1 MTYIQ
6 NFILS
11 VMEITSLFIL
21 WNKISNNFKKQT
33 FIKKIIVVLSSA
45 FITVYTDS
53 CDIYY
58 GFIINYI
65 FLICFSWLL
74 FKIPIKN
81 ILLLFLISLS
91 IAIGIE
97 LIIFLFLSFFVTNS
111 SYTFIQG
118 IIINST
124 LILFC
129 CILSY
134 YLPLQKINILYKKY
148 NKIFGISLLNIGV
161 ISLTFIYFLQNQ
173 TQTFN
178 WKYTVFPLLIGII
191 WSAINLYFLY
201 QNIKIQKQKEII
213 FTYNQYQKSLV
224 ELIDEVRQKQH
235 DYKNHLNTLYGL
247 AQLQSSNQIQQ
258 ELATYLEQYIFTIQD
273 TDQILNIKDPTLS
286 ALIYSKK
293 KVAQNQEIEFKLH
306 FINEI
311 PNYPLQKYELV
322 EIIGNLL
329 DNAIEAASDTKKHL
343 TIQPRISITLGTKEN
358 KKFFQVKNTFY
369 PSQNFSPKQLFIKNF
384 STKNKGANN
393 RGYGLYIVKKIV
405 DANNGMIIIS
415 MTDVEFE
422 VEITFDI

>member
-1 MTYIQ
+1 MIAVLELLIFVCLSP
-6 NFILS
+6 FIL
-11 VMEITSLFIL
+11 
-21 WNKISNNFKKQT
+21 NP
-33 FIKKIIVVLSSA
+33 
-45 FITVYTDS
+45 
-53 CDIYY
+53 
-58 GFIINYI
+58 G
-65 FLICFSWLL
+65 
-74 FKIPIKN
+74 
-81 ILLLFLISLS
+81 
-91 IAIGIE
+91 
-97 LIIFLFLSFFVTNS
+97 
-111 SYTFIQG
+111 YTFIQG
-118 IIINST
+118 LIINSIVIT
-124 LILFC
+124 LCSFLNFFA
-129 CILSY
+129 
-134 YLPLQKINILYKKY
+134 PLQKVQIVYKKY
-148 NKIFGISLLNIGV
+148 NKFFWFCLINISLIFLFF
-161 ISLTFIYFLQNQ
+161 LYFWQEQVNY
-173 TQTFN
+173 FN
-178 WKYTVFPLLIGII
+178 WKYTLIPFVIGNM
-191 WSAINLYFLY
+191 WSIINLYFLY
-201 QNIKIQKQKEII
+201 QNIKIQKQKELI
-213 FTYNQYQKSLV
+213 FTYNQYQKSLI

-247 AQLQSSNQIQQ
+247 AQLQNSNQMQQ
-258 ELATYLEQYIFTIQD
+258 ELAAYLEQYIFTIQD

-306 FINEI
+306 FIDEI

-322 EIIGNLL
+322 EVMGNLL
-329 DNAIEAASDTKKHL
+329 DNAIEAASDAKKHL